1 VQTPERDFEFYYNR
15 IWSKLQM
22 LQWILV
28 EVGEVVEELKKQYQM
43 LKMRSIK
50 EAMMANENA

>member
-1 VQTPERDFEFYYNR
+1 
-15 IWSKLQM
+15 M

-50 EAMMANENA
+50 EAMTANENA